1 MDKKN
6 CSSSSTT
13 DSPAV
18 SGGGDAAVGRGVA
31 APCSGTTEGWGG
43 GGGGEVQGTKLKR
56 IVFSEHCMDIT
67 PLRGKAKRDQ
77 RLSLNSGPTL

>member
-1 MDKKN
+1 MWQHHVLV
-6 CSSSSTT
+6 
-13 DSPAV
+13 PQRV
-18 SGGGDAAVGRGVA
+18 GG
-31 APCSGTTEGWGG
+31 E